1 MKVHGLGVAVMAAAG
16 LMLMPATTDAAVFTL
31 NSCVVG
37 DCASFIGSVTV
48 TINDSASDT
57 NDVDFLV
64 ANNSNGEIA
73 NLRFAY
79 TPTPTGDGEIT
90 HVTPTLAGR
99 VGTPSA
105 SFGDGIDAGHAYNVD
120 IAFPSGAGSRFD
132 SGEAVAFTLG
142 SSNNFNL
149 NENGFSPV
157 LTHVFSLSIG
167 GMSVKITTGGG
178 GSSGG
183 GGQTVPEPASIAL
196 FGLGALAFGHKIRRK
211 V

>member
-1 MKVHGLGVAVMAAAG
+1 MKVSGLGVAVMAAAG

-31 NSCVVG
+31 NTCVVG
-37 DCASFIGSVTV
+37 DCASFTGSVTV
-48 TINDSASDT
+48 TINDSVSDT

-64 ANNSNGEIA
+64 ANNSNGAIDY
-73 NLRFAY
+73 LRWAY
-79 TPTPTGDGEIT
+79 TPTPTGNAQIT
-90 HVTPTLAGR
+90 NFTPTPAGS

-105 SFGDGIDAGHAYNVD
+105 SFGDGTDAGYAYNVD
-120 IAFPSGAGSRFD
+120 IGFPNGAGSRFD

-149 NENGFSPV
+149 DENGFSPV

-167 GMSVKITTGGG
+167 GLSVKITTGGG

-196 FGLGALAFGHKIRRK
+196 FGLAALGFGHKMRRRA
-211 V
+211 